1 MNRLAC
7 IFAVISCV
15 AGVGG
20 MAHADSIADGQQ
32 CATTR
37 NNPDVAIN
45 YCVRA
50 IYSGDLSQHQ
60 LAATYYNRGLEY
72 KRKGDY
78 EQAIREFD
86 SAVVLRPDF
95 VRAFNSRGV
104 TYFEM
109 GEHKLAIEDFD
120 AAIEIMPDDASLRR
134 NRGVPHFCGGNF
146 SAAAPDLDAALQRN
160 PGDPQNT
167 LWLHVAQARNG
178 RENSEVLAWSA
189 QNFDLNQWSGP
200 VVAIFLGMIGPD
212 VVADIGHKA
221 FEQGDDMRQC
231 QAYFYVGQ
239 YQMIRGAAD
248 NVEEFFRAAAAT
260 RAVGAL
266 EYTGVLAELGRI
278 GKDAL
283 ADAAADAN

>member
-1 MNRLAC
+1 MIFC
-7 IFAVISCV
+7 I
-15 AGVGG
+15 AGAGG
-20 MAHADSIADGQQ
+20 MAHADGIADGHK

-50 IYSGDLSQHQ
+50 IYSGDLSQDQ

-78 EQAIREFD
+78 GQAIKDFD
-86 SAVVLRPDF
+86 SAIVLRPDF

-109 GEHKLAIEDFD
+109 GEHKLAIEGFD

-134 NRGVPHFCGGNF
+134 NRGVLRFYRGEF
-146 SAAAPDLDAALQRN
+146 AAAALYLDSALQRN
-160 PGDPQNT
+160 PGEPQNT
-167 LWLHVAQARNG
+167 LWLYVAQDRSG
-178 RENSEVLAWSA
+178 RESNDVLAWYGR
-189 QNFDLNQWSGP
+189 NFELNQWPGP
-200 VVAIFLGMIGPD
+200 VIAMFLGMIGPD
-212 VVADIGHKA
+212 VVADIGRKA

-239 YQMIRGAAD
+239 YQMIRGAVD
-248 NVEEFFRAAAAT
+248 NAGEFFRAAVAT

-266 EYTGVLAELGRI
+266 EYTGALAELGRI
-278 GKDAL
+278 GKDVL
-283 ADAAADAN
+283 TEAATDAN

>member
-7 IFAVISCV
+7 IFAMISCV
-15 AGVGG
+15 AGAGG
-20 MAHADSIADGQQ
+20 MAQADGIADGHK

-37 NNPDVAIN
+37 NDPDVAIN

-50 IYSGDLSQHQ
+50 IYSGDLSQQQ

-78 EQAIREFD
+78 EQAIKDFD
-86 SAVVLRPDF
+86 SAIVLRSDF

-104 TYFEM
+104 AYFEM

-120 AAIEIMPDDASLRR
+120 AAIKIMPDDASLRR
-134 NRGVPHFCGGNF
+134 NRGVLHFYGGDF
-146 SAAAPDLDAALQRN
+146 AAAAPDLDAALQRD

-178 RENSEVLAWSA
+178 RESSDVLAWYA
-189 QNFDLNQWSGP
+189 RNFDLNQWPGP
-200 VVAIFLGMIGPD
+200 VIAMFLGMIGPD
-212 VVADIGHKA
+212 VVADIGHRA

-248 NVEEFFRAAAAT
+248 NAGEFFRAAVAT

-266 EYTGVLAELGRI
+266 EYTGALAELGRI
-278 GKDAL
+278 GEDAL
-283 ADAAADAN
+283 TDAAADAN